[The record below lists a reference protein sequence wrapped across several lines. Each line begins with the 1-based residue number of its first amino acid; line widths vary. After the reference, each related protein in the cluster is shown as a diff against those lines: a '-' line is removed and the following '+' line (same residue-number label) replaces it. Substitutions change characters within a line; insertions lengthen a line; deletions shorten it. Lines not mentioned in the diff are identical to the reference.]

1 VKYNP
6 KERLR
11 IGEVFQHPWML
22 GKKLR
27 LTLWDVNYCYTVTNG
42 YNFAWSLRF
51 ILQLS

>member
-1 VKYNP
+1 MEGSMVSEFKELFTGMVKYNP

-27 LTLWDVNYCYTVTNG
+27 LTL
-42 YNFAWSLRF
+42 
-51 ILQLS
+51 